1 METNET
7 PTAIQMREQEVAQY
21 QTNIDTYTAIAANL
35 PSEWPEHLVHLKD
48 SKNRHTDIAT
58 VEDLDEVILV
68 GDLWTHDDAV
78 AAIRTETIEMRK
90 SLAILSVLQLQAQ
103 AD

>member
-7 PTAIQMREQEVAQY
+7 TAPTAVELREQEVAQY
-21 QTNIDTYTAIAANL
+21 QANIDLYTSIAANL
-35 PSEWPEHLVHLKD
+35 PSEWPAHLVHLKG
-48 SKNRHTDIAT
+48 SKNKHSDIAT
-58 VEDLDEVILV
+58 IEDLDDVALV

-90 SLAILSVLQLQAQ
+90 AQAILNAIRS
-103 AD
+103 